1 MASRSSFHELIS
13 NNSASSRTQL
23 HPTALSDRPQLKC
36 YKIKHG
42 NKVVTFTVE
51 SRYKPDSSIG
61 MGAYG
66 VVCSALDTLT
76 NKQVAIKKLP
86 DPFSRLASA
95 KRALREIN
103 ILTHFEHEN
112 IICARD
118 FLRLTGRDIYIKLDL
133 MQTDLQQIIYTNQL
147 TDEHIKYFSYQMLKA
162 VKYIHSG
169 NIVHR
174 DLKPSNVL
182 VDENCNIKIGDFSL
196 ARDVKSQRPDFVFTR
211 ADNTLTEY
219 VSTRWYRAPE
229 LMMNAGAHTCA
240 LDIWSLGCIIAELI
254 SGKPL
259 FPGTSYLNELQ
270 LILSVTGTP
279 KKPLLERMRQ
289 DKVKEYIQ
297 SLPEQ
302 KRTQLTSLFPSAP
315 RECVSLIDKMLLL
328 DPEERCTAE
337 TALKHRYLRIHHN
350 PLVEAVCLKHFNFS
364 FEKDFTSPELIKT
377 AALNEIKG
385 FYERKNKKSNRN
397 ETLKILT
404 EVLNQRDF
412 STPPLSADKPKR
424 SSHVEHLV
432 PSPNPSTHIPSPET
446 KRKKTESHPGSS
458 SNSPQTFFYPTAR
471 SNSPYHS
478 NNIIRMPQKQTR
490 TIGTQTSP
498 QLEQRCGPAYE
509 PAPSNS
515 YSLSPSPYYPP
526 YQQEMPQINSP
537 YQQEI
542 PQINSPYQQEIPQI
556 NSPFLNQ
563 GYPEFSGPTDFY
575 EEVPNHEWIDI
586 PYQPS
591 SINQGYAIG
600 YDVSPSLDSYIP
612 KNNSSYFF
620 EPKLPLFTG
629 PPSNISSGHSSEC
642 DPTTGQPDILSMPPS
657 TPPQYRMEPL
667 PIPVQPLQD
676 TSNSLLTDWLNNDL
690 AYPQD
695 LPELEDCC
703 YDVISD
709 LFTDIFP

>member
-1 MASRSSFHELIS
+1 MASKSSFHELIS
-13 NNSASSRTQL
+13 NNSGSNRTLL
-23 HPTALSDRPQLKC
+23 HPTAPSDRPQLKC

-42 NKVVTFTVE
+42 SKVVTFTVE

-219 VSTRWYRAPE
+219 VATRWYRAPE

-315 RECVSLIDKMLLL
+315 RECVSLVDKLLIL

-364 FEKDFTSPELIKT
+364 FEKDFTSPELIKK

-412 STPPLSADKPKR
+412 STPPPSREKPKR

-432 PSPNPSTHIPSPET
+432 PSPNPSTRISSPET
-446 KRKKTESHPGSS
+446 KRKKTELHLGSVTNSS
-458 SNSPQTFFYPTAR
+458 SQTFFYPTDS
-471 SNSPYHS
+471 SNSPYYS
-478 NNIIRMPQKQTR
+478 NDVISMPRKQTR

-498 QLEQRCGPAYE
+498 QLEQRYDPVFN
-509 PAPSNS
+509 PTPSNS
-515 YSLSPSPYYPP
+515 YSLSPAPFYP
-526 YQQEMPQINSP
+526 
-537 YQQEI
+537 
-542 PQINSPYQQEIPQI
+542 PYQQEIPQI

-563 GYPEFSGPTDFY
+563 GYPEFSGLTDY
-575 EEVPNHEWIDI
+575 YDEVPNHEWIDI

-612 KNNSSYFF
+612 NNSSSNFF
-620 EPKLPLFTG
+620 EPKLPLFPA
-629 PPSNISSGHSSEC
+629 PPSNISSEHSSDC
-642 DPTTGQPDILSMPPS
+642 DPTTGQPDILSMPPT
-657 TPPQYRMEPL
+657 TPPQYRMEPQ

-703 YDVISD
+703 YDVVSD

>member
-1 MASRSSFHELIS
+1 MSSAFNKLIS
-13 NNSASSRTQL
+13 DTAADSRAQPITN
-23 HPTALSDRPQLKC
+23 HSDRPQLRC

-42 NKVVTFTVE
+42 GKEVTFTVD

-66 VVCSALDTLT
+66 VVCSALDTVT

-133 MQTDLQQIIYTNQL
+133 MQTDLQQVINTNQL

-162 VKYIHSG
+162 LKYIHSG

-174 DLKPSNVL
+174 DLKPSNIL

-196 ARDVKSQRPDFVFTR
+196 ARDVKSQRPDFVCSR

-219 VSTRWYRAPE
+219 VATRWYRAPE
-229 LMMNAGAHTCA
+229 LMMNVGPHTCA
-240 LDIWSLGCIIAELI
+240 LDIWSLGCIMAELI
-254 SGKPL
+254 NGKTL

-289 DKVKEYIQ
+289 DKVREYIQ

-302 KRTQLTSLFPSAP
+302 KRTRLSSLFPSAP
-315 RECVSLIDKMLLL
+315 GECVSLVDKMLLL

-337 TALKHRYLRIHHN
+337 TALKHRYLRVHHN

-364 FEKDFTSPELIKT
+364 FEKDFTSPELIKQ
-377 AALNEIKG
+377 AALEEIRG
-385 FYERKNKKSNRN
+385 FYMRKNKKGNIN
-397 ETLKILT
+397 DTLKILT

-412 STPPLSADKPKR
+412 STSQPPPDRRFKPKR
-424 SSHVEHLV
+424 DNSCNRVL
-432 PSPNPSTHIPSPET
+432 SPNPSTHIPSPET
-446 KRKKTESHPGSS
+446 KRHKIEPHLRNVNNASS
-458 SNSPQTFFYPTAR
+458 QTSLYLTNQ
-471 SNSPYHS
+471 SNSPYYPDDV
-478 NNIIRMPQKQTR
+478 IQMPQKNTR

-498 QLEQRCGPAYE
+498 QLERRYDPIYE
-509 PAPSNS
+509 SAPSNS
-515 YSLSPSPYYPP
+515 YSMSPAPNYPP
-526 YQQEMPQINSP
+526 YTQEVSHL
-537 YQQEI
+537 
-542 PQINSPYQQEIPQI
+542 
-556 NSPFLNQ
+556 NSPFLDQ
-563 GYPEFSGPTDFY
+563 TYPEFFPPVDYY

-591 SINQGYAIG
+591 SCNQGYAIG
-600 YDVSPSLDSYIP
+600 YEISPSINSYIP
-612 KNNSSYFF
+612 SNNNSSYFF
-620 EPKLPLFTG
+620 EPKLPDFPV
-629 PPSNISSGHSSEC
+629 PPLTNVSSEHSSDC
-642 DPTTGQPDILSMPPS
+642 DPTTGQPDILSMPPP
-657 TPPQYRMEPL
+657 TPPQFQMGLQPV
-667 PIPVQPLQD
+667 PVHIPKD
-676 TSNSLLTDWLNNDL
+676 TSNSLLTHWLNSDL

-695 LPELEDCC
+695 LPDLEDCC
-703 YDVISD
+703 YDVIND
-709 LFTDIFP
+709 LFADIFP